1 MIINVVIEL
10 LYYSNRL
17 ARDDELNDE
26 YKWKKIHILYLP
38 NDKHIQSDTHTN
50 EQTEININI
59 LSLFSFYFMYTESQ

>member
-38 NDKHIQSDTHTN
+38 NDNIYNPTHT
-50 EQTEININI
+50 QTNR
-59 LSLFSFYFMYTESQ
+59 LKST